1 VAENGKLPP
10 HNVEAEEA
18 VLGSLLVDPDSIT
31 ETAIFL
37 KPEAFYREKNLWVY
51 EACLALYD
59 RSEAINQITV
69 AQELAT
75 QGRLEAVGGAG
86 FLSLLVERLPTSLHI
101 EHYARIVHRLS
112 VDRRL
117 IAAAGQIAA
126 IGYEADADLDSALNK
141 AEDALF
147 RVRRGESPRDFMHI
161 RRILEQYWEESSIAG
176 AGLEEP
182 GRLQHVD
189 TGFPAVDEL
198 LGGMQRSDMIILA
211 ARPSLGKSSLAL
223 GIARNAA
230 LEQGAQVAVFSLEMS
245 KEQLVQRLLSMEAEV
260 ESKRVRLRQYTP
272 LQERRVMDA
281 TGKLSGLPIYI
292 DDSPASRVVEM
303 RSKAR
308 RLHQERGI
316 DLIIVDYLQLIRGD
330 GRSENKVQEIS
341 DISRALKA
349 LAREMECPVLA
360 VSQLSRAVE
369 QRPSH
374 QPMLSDLRESG
385 SIEQDADVV
394 MFIYRDDVYIKRE
407 DWDHM
412 NPERPYPEGIANII
426 VAKHRNGPQGQRNL
440 RFRQEIT
447 RFENCPVEAE
457 IEQAALPRFSG

>member
-1 VAENGKLPP
+1 MAENGKLPP

-18 VLGSLLVDPDSIT
+18 VLGSLFVDPDSIT

-37 KPEAFYREKNLWVY
+37 KPEAFYREKNRWVY

-59 RSEAINQITV
+59 RNEAINQITA

-75 QGRLEAVGGAG
+75 QGRLEAIGGAG
-86 FLSLLVERLPTSLHI
+86 YLSLLVERLPTSLHV

-112 VDRRL
+112 VMRRL
-117 IAAAGQIAA
+117 ISAAGQIAA
-126 IGYEADADLDSALNK
+126 IGYEAEADLDSALNK

-147 RVRRGESPRDFMHI
+147 RVRRGESPRDFIHI
-161 RRILEQYWEESSIAG
+161 RHLLEQYWEEGSLIG
-176 AGLEEP
+176 AGLEEA
-182 GRLQHVD
+182 GRLAHVD
-189 TGFPAVDEL
+189 TGFPALDEL
-198 LGGMQRSDMIILA
+198 LGGMQRSDMVILA

-230 LEQGAQVAVFSLEMS
+230 LEQGAQVAIFSLEMS

-260 ESKRVRLRQYTP
+260 DSKRVRLRQYTP
-272 LQERRVMDA
+272 LQEKRVMEA

-292 DDSPASRVVEM
+292 DDSPALRVVEM

-308 RLHQERGI
+308 RLHYERGI

-330 GRSENKVQEIS
+330 GRSENKVQEIT
-341 DISRALKA
+341 DISRSLKT
-349 LAREMECPVLA
+349 LAREMDCPVLA

-369 QRPSH
+369 SRPSH
-374 QPMLSDLRESG
+374 VPMLSDLRESG

-394 MFIYRDDVYIKRE
+394 MFIYRDDAYIKKE
-407 DWDHM
+407 DWDRI
-412 NPERPYPEGIANII
+412 NPERPYPEGIANLI

>member
-1 VAENGKLPP
+1 MAENGKLPP

-18 VLGSLLVDPDSIT
+18 VLGSLFVDPDSIT

-37 KPEAFYREKNLWVY
+37 KPEAFYREKNRWVY

-59 RSEAINQITV
+59 RNEAINQITA

-75 QGRLEAVGGAG
+75 QGRLEAIGGAG
-86 FLSLLVERLPTSLHI
+86 YLSLLVERLPTSLHV

-112 VDRRL
+112 VMRRL
-117 IAAAGQIAA
+117 ISAAGQIAA
-126 IGYEADADLDSALNK
+126 IGYEAEADLDSALNK

-147 RVRRGESPRDFMHI
+147 RVRRGESPRDFIHI
-161 RRILEQYWEESSIAG
+161 RHLLEQYWEEGSLIS
-176 AGLEEP
+176 AGLEEA
-182 GRLQHVD
+182 GRLAHVD
-189 TGFPAVDEL
+189 TGFPALDEL
-198 LGGMQRSDMIILA
+198 LGGMQRSDMVILA

-230 LEQGAQVAVFSLEMS
+230 LEQGAQVAIFSLEMS

-260 ESKRVRLRQYTP
+260 DSKRVRLRQYTP
-272 LQERRVMDA
+272 SQEKRVMEA
-281 TGKLSGLPIYI
+281 TGRLSGLPIYI
-292 DDSPASRVVEM
+292 DDSPALRVVEM

-308 RLHQERGI
+308 RLHYERGI

-330 GRSENKVQEIS
+330 GRSENKVQEIT
-341 DISRALKA
+341 DISRSLKT
-349 LAREMECPVLA
+349 LAREMDCPVLA

-369 QRPSH
+369 SRPSH
-374 QPMLSDLRESG
+374 VPMLSDLRESG

-394 MFIYRDDVYIKRE
+394 MFIYRDDAYIKKE
-407 DWDHM
+407 DWDRI
-412 NPERPYPEGIANII
+412 NPERPYPEGIANLI

>member
-18 VLGSLLVDPDSIT
+18 VLGSLFVDPDSIT

-37 KPEAFYREKNLWVY
+37 KPEAFYREKNRWVY

-59 RSEAINQITV
+59 RNEAINQITA

-75 QGRLEAVGGAG
+75 QGRLEAIGGAG
-86 FLSLLVERLPTSLHI
+86 YLSLLVERLPTSLHV

-112 VDRRL
+112 VMRRL
-117 IAAAGQIAA
+117 ISAAGQIAA
-126 IGYEADADLDSALNK
+126 IGYEAEADLDSALNK

-147 RVRRGESPRDFMHI
+147 RVRRGESHRDFIHI
-161 RRILEQYWEESSIAG
+161 RHLLEQYWEEGSLIG
-176 AGLEEP
+176 AGLEEA
-182 GRLQHVD
+182 GRLAHVD
-189 TGFPAVDEL
+189 TGFPALDEL
-198 LGGMQRSDMIILA
+198 LGGMQRSDMVILA

-230 LEQGAQVAVFSLEMS
+230 LEQGAQVAIFSLEMS

-260 ESKRVRLRQYTP
+260 DSKRVRLRQYTP
-272 LQERRVMDA
+272 LQEKRVMEA

-292 DDSPASRVVEM
+292 DDSPALRVVEM

-308 RLHQERGI
+308 RLHYERGI

-330 GRSENKVQEIS
+330 GRSENKVQEIT
-341 DISRALKA
+341 DISRSLKT
-349 LAREMECPVLA
+349 LAREMDCPVLA

-369 QRPSH
+369 SRPSH
-374 QPMLSDLRESG
+374 VPMLSDLRESG

-394 MFIYRDDVYIKRE
+394 MFIYRDDAYIKKE
-407 DWDHM
+407 DWDRI
-412 NPERPYPEGIANII
+412 NPERPYPEGIANLI

>member
-18 VLGSLLVDPDSIT
+18 VLGSLLVDPDSIS

-112 VDRRL
+112 VMRRL
-117 IAAAGQIAA
+117 ISAAGQIAA
-126 IGYEADADLDSALNK
+126 IGYEAEADLDSALNK

-161 RRILEQYWEESSIAG
+161 RRILEQYWEEGSIAG

-260 ESKRVRLRQYTP
+260 DSKRVRLRQYTP
-272 LQERRVMDA
+272 LQEKRVMDA

-341 DISRALKA
+341 DISRSLKA

-369 QRPSH
+369 QRPTH
-374 QPMLSDLRESG
+374 MPMLSDLRESG

-407 DWDHM
+407 DWDHQ
-412 NPERPYPEGIANII
+412 NPDRPYPEGIANII